1 MVPQEI
7 AATELE
13 SPFHGAVL
21 NSDDE
26 SDNEAAALQTYG
38 LNGFGDGF
46 EDDDDDDDP
55 NPDLPPSDER
65 LASAAAPAE
74 SPAGGGMEANTTAV
88 VEHLEDGQGWWSRS
102 PSATSPPNPIHEK
115 SQQDPSN
122 FETLPY
128 DVIPEMETPSTS
140 PSTDLTAIDARI
152 ALLQNL
158 AFNC

>member
-1 MVPQEI
+1 MDLVMGLRMMMMMMI
-7 AATELE
+7 STL
-13 SPFHGAVL
+13 
-21 NSDDE
+21 
-26 SDNEAAALQTYG
+26 TY
-38 LNGFGDGF
+38 L
-46 EDDDDDDDP
+46 
-55 NPDLPPSDER
+55 
-65 LASAAAPAE
+65 
-74 SPAGGGMEANTTAV
+74 
-88 VEHLEDGQGWWSRS
+88 
-102 PSATSPPNPIHEK
+102 PNPIHEK